1 MIEMHRADNA
11 CAACHD
17 KMDPY
22 GLAMESFDP
31 IGGQRD
37 QYRLNGVPKKIR
49 QGKEMVEEPSIE
61 VVSMAGRRLRSQ
73 VRLGP
78 EVDASGTLA
87 DGRSFHDIEE
97 LKKLLLAD
105 EDAIAR
111 SLAQQ
116 LVVYA
121 TGSGIRFSDRD
132 EVDAIVKKT
141 KPSHHGLRSLIKEI
155 VQSDLFHLK

>member
-1 MIEMHRADNA
+1 
-11 CAACHD
+11 
-17 KMDPY
+17 
-22 GLAMESFDP
+22 
-31 IGGQRD
+31 
-37 QYRLNGVPKKIR
+37 
-49 QGKEMVEEPSIE
+49 
-61 VVSMAGRRLRSQ
+61 MAGNPWRLRSQ
-73 VRLGP
+73 VRLGA
-78 EVDASGTLA
+78 EVDASGTLV

-132 EVDAIVKKT
+132 DIDAIVKKT
-141 KPSHHGLRSLIKEI
+141 KPSQHGLRSLIQEI